1 MIQPVTLNPCPSQKS
16 RATLKSRITPEACNI
31 VTGLKV
37 RVLICP
43 MELLV
48 RTDCI
53 FAKFSGSVA
62 RLLVG

>member
-1 MIQPVTLNPCPSQKS
+1 MIQPVTVNPC
-16 RATLKSRITPEACNI
+16 CNI